1 MNNEYRLLNIA
12 CGEKVSS
19 VGNWTNVD
27 LGSPLDDVVSM
38 DISSGLNFPDNTF
51 DVVYAAQFVEHLDLL
66 TLDNVL
72 IEVVRVLKPK
82 GIFRVVTPDLEE
94 LVGSYLKYLN
104 SVRANPSGLEAE
116 KYDWMRMEIFD
127 QIVRDKSG
135 GEMVDVLDNL
145 GHEMSQFLSERFGI
159 AFSGKV
165 GQATGSNI
173 SDVRS
178 NLSFRQIFRRLPAF
192 LKRKIVLLL
201 SSKSSKI
208 GSFRVSGEV
217 HRYMHDSFSLSR
229 SFNNAGF
236 ASCNV
241 LSAFKSEI
249 PSWDQYQLD
258 SKMGVAD
265 GPQCLFMEAK
275 KHSKSDA

>member
-1 MNNEYRLLNIA
+1 MIDECRLLNLA

-27 LGSPLDDVVSM
+27 LGSPLDNVVSM
-38 DISSGLNFPDNTF
+38 DVSSGLNFPDNTF

-66 TLDNVL
+66 NLHNVL
-72 IEVVRVLKPK
+72 IEVVRVLKPN

-94 LVGSYLKYLN
+94 LVGSYLKYLH
-104 SVRANPSGLEAE
+104 SVRTNPGGLEAE
-116 KYDWMRMEIFD
+116 KYDWIRMEIFD

-135 GEMVDVLDNL
+135 GEMIDVLDNL
-145 GHEMSQFLSERFGI
+145 GPEMSQFLSERFGI
-159 AFSGKV
+159 AFSGEV

-173 SDVRS
+173 SNIKVNR
-178 NLSFRQIFRRLPAF
+178 SFRQILRRLPAF
-192 LKRKIVLLL
+192 LKRKIFLLF

-208 GSFRVSGEV
+208 GHFRVSGEV
-217 HRYMHDSFSLSR
+217 HRYMHDSFSLGR
-229 SFNNAGF
+229 SFTNAGF
-236 ASCNV
+236 ASYKV
-241 LSAFKSEI
+241 LSAFKSDI

-265 GPQCLFMEAK
+265 GPKCLFMEARK
-275 KHSKSDA
+275 QSKSDA